1 MRFLAPTALLLAL
14 LALPVQAESPVTT
27 ATPTQSL
34 PAITVSAVQARP
46 LRDIVLTSGLIAPI
60 ETVQVAPLIEG
71 QPIEALLADVGDHVT
86 AGQVLARLSTS
97 TLELQKAQL
106 EASFASAKAQI
117 AQGEAQLIAATP
129 HLELIREPDLGVVLF
144 RRTSKGLE
152 LTVEGPVAS

>member
-117 AQGEAQLIAATP
+117 AQGEAQLIAATANA
-129 HLELIREPDLGVVLF
+129 EET
-144 RRTSKGLE
+144 RR
-152 LTVEGPVAS
+152 VADRTATLRK